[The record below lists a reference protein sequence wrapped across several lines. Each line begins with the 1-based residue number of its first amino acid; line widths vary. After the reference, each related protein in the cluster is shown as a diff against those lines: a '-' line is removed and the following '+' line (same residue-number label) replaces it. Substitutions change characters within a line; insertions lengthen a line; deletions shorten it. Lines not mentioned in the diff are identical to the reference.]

1 MNEKHN
7 QLDINLSRNLLP
19 IKISKQILDNIFSL
33 AKSQNSPV
41 LSIVVGTKPDFYK
54 QAPIVVEAIKEKVP
68 VFVID
73 TGQHFDE
80 LLRI

>member
-19 IKISKQILDNIFSL
+19 IKISKQMLDNIFSS
-33 AKSQNSPV
+33 AKSQNSPI
-41 LSIVVGTKPDFYK
+41 LSIVIGTKPDFYK

-73 TGQHFDE
+73 TGQHF
-80 LLRI
+80 

>member
-1 MNEKHN
+1 M
-7 QLDINLSRNLLP
+7 
-19 IKISKQILDNIFSL
+19 LDNIFSL

-41 LSIVVGTKPDFYK
+41 LSIVIGTKPDFYK

-80 LLRI
+80 LLGFGIKNSI